1 MLFETRDDLIEGT
14 RLIMEHFVRVGLEM
28 HIGRGL
34 KKSKTECMYFP
45 AFEEF
50 YDDVDTYQFD
60 VQDDFVQF
68 TQQFRYLGSVI
79 SFHLSDTADIN
90 ARLSQATK
98 AMGALRNYFRCN
110 EVSLHAKRL
119 IYLAIPIN
127 LCLWGVKAW
136 AISQRIFAN
145 CSFFALEASGLS

>member
-1 MLFETRDDLIEGT
+1 
-14 RLIMEHFVRVGLEM
+14 
-28 HIGRGL
+28 
-34 KKSKTECMYFP
+34 MYFP

-110 EVSLHAKRL
+110 KVSLHAF
-119 IYLAIPIN
+119 IN
-127 LCLWGVKAW
+127 LSCNYHQSLPVG
-136 AISQRIFAN
+136 SQSMGHCCKESLQTAGF
-145 CSFFALEASGLS
+145 LH